1 MELIITLIVLIIIWC
16 IAFMVGNK
24 QGANRIV
31 NQIKKDGGYYD
42 MEYTS
47 SAYPILYPT
56 SSVNNDTMGTIG
68 SKPKTQTDYQME
80 HKAEVEKGDI
90 DFMYNWIQEKSGKKD
105 PIPKKENPKQFN
117 GIKTEEPFVK
127 SRTKRKP
134 KTTKDW
140 EDEFDIGGNS

>member
-47 SAYPILYPT
+47 SVYPILHPT
-56 SSVNNDTMGTIG
+56 SSVNNDTMGSIG

-80 HKAEVEKGDI
+80 HKVEDETPAI
-90 DFMYNWIQEKSGKKD
+90 DFMHNWIQEKSGKK
-105 PIPKKENPKQFN
+105 PTSQ
-117 GIKTEEPFVK
+117 
-127 SRTKRKP
+127 KRKP
-134 KTTKDW
+134 KTTKEW
-140 EDEFDIGGNS
+140 EDEFDLGGHE